1 MLVVVELRFVSKDGF
16 GVAVL
21 ARHLLILLA
30 SLVPGLAREG
40 GTADH
45 TLIGRLTST
54 FDVVER
60 LPWAVRIKVA
70 GLNSPY
76 YVFKR
81 DFINGLDSAN
91 DSSE

>member
-1 MLVVVELRFVSKDGF
+1 M
-16 GVAVL
+16 L
-21 ARHLLILLA
+21 ARLLLILLA
-30 SLVPGLAREG
+30 SLVPGFAREG